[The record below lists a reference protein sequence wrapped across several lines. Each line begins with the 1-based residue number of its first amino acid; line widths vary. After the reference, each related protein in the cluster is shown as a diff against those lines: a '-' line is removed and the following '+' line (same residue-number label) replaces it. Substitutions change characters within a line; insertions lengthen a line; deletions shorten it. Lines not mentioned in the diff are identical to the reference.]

1 MILPYSVAFTLKVP
15 PQRSSYGRNA
25 GGRTSDLTS
34 ELVRTCQSLIGI
46 ETCMHLTCTNMPQ
59 EKVDTALREA
69 KEHGCRNILALRGD
83 PPSGQDTWSKVE
95 GGFEHGIDL
104 VRHIR
109 RVYGDYFDIAVP
121 GFPQQVT
128 LPEAEFKQELQWL
141 KEKID
146 EGCSLIFTQMFYD
159 IDIFV
164 KWVKEVR
171 KAGITVPIIP
181 GINPIQTWNG
191 FMRATQLAQ
200 TVIPQYYLDI
210 LEPIKNDDEQVR
222 AEGTKLVGNLCRKIL
237 AADLGIKGLHFYTM
251 NLEKGTR
258 MLLQELNLMPRVEV
272 IKPLP
277 WRQVKLF

>member
-1 MILPYSVAFTLKVP
+1 
-15 PQRSSYGRNA
+15 
-25 GGRTSDLTS
+25 
-34 ELVRTCQSLIGI
+34 
-46 ETCMHLTCTNMPQ
+46 MHLTCTNMPK
-59 EKVDTALREA
+59 EKVDNALREA

-109 RVYGDYFDIAVP
+109 REYGDYFDIAVP

-128 LPEAEFKQELQWL
+128 LPEAEFKQELKWL

-146 EGCSLIFTQMFYD
+146 VGCSLIFTQMFYD
-159 IDIFV
+159 IDIFI

-200 TVIPQYYLDI
+200 TIIPQSYLDV

-222 AEGTKLVGNLCRKIL
+222 AQGTKLVADLCRKIL
-237 AADLGIKGLHFYTM
+237 ASDLGIKGLHFYTM

-258 MLLQELNLMPRVEV
+258 MLLQELKLVPRVEV
-272 IKPLP
+272 VKPLP
-277 WRQVKLF
+277 WRQVKSLSLVLAFFGADVIFTRNAVSHTLTPYGNYTTHLLG